1 MKIILNESNKD
12 VLLIVKGMDPNKKG
26 NEDQIRS
33 FEAK

>member
-12 VLLIVKGMDPNKKG
+12 VLLVVKGMDPNKK
-26 NEDQIRS
+26 DQIRS